1 MITECDGLV
10 VRQTKILKGRRMIL
24 LLTDRFGKISAGT
37 SVSERGKSRS
47 ALAIRPFTVGRY
59 QLRKNRGFTDI
70 TSGETIKSYYEL
82 SENYDKF
89 LSASLAVELTSK
101 ALPEEAPAAD
111 VYAALI
117 EFLDM
122 MLRRRRNLTTLT
134 NAYMVKLL
142 EAFGVF
148 PAADDFRGSELLLTL
163 DSDIVNVLMF
173 LRGNPLS
180 RVEKLALDDEIS
192 AQLLRFLIRYAEAH
206 LDIGQL
212 KSALPLE
219 TSSKGQP

>member
-1 MITECDGLV
+1 MITECEGIV
-10 VRQTKILKGRRMIL
+10 VKQTKILKGRRMIL

-70 TSGETIKSYYEL
+70 TSGETVKSYFEL

-101 ALPEEAPAAD
+101 ALPEEAPAGD
-111 VYAALI
+111 IYAALI

-122 MLRRRRNLTTLT
+122 MLRRSRNLTTLT

-142 EAFGVF
+142 QAFGVF
-148 PAADDFRGSELLLTL
+148 PEANDFRGSELLLTL

-192 AQLLRFLIRYAEAH
+192 ARLLRFLIRYAEAH
-206 LDIGQL
+206 LDIGRL

-219 TSSKGQP
+219 ESSKGQP